1 MKKILLGAMVMMLAT
16 AALFAAGQITRE
28 RAMEIA
34 LADAGVSADGTSF
47 VRSHLDR
54 ERGREVYDIE
64 FYIDNMEYDYEID
77 AATGEILSVDRDAEY
92 WGETSDATI
101 SEEEAV
107 RIALEDARV
116 DETQSMRVRLDR
128 DDWRLEY
135 EVEFTTADREYEYTI
150 DASSGRILET
160 DVERGRSVSTEAG
173 ITIEEARRLPWSS
186 TACPTVRRPTTSG
199 SAATVTTDAWST
211 RARPGSAA
219 MSTSSRS
226 MPPGDASPTGSASAG
241 ELIFR
246 QKDRG
251 TRLRMVV
258 PLSVI
263 CTIPSGQEV
272 PVMSPPP
279 WMMYTDSARIAWST
293 SSPSSEATSRL
304 T

>member
-16 AALFAAGQITRE
+16 AALFAAGQISRE

-34 LADAGVSADGTSF
+34 LADAGVSADGASF

-54 ERGREVYDIE
+54 ERGRKVYDIE

-77 AATGEILSVDRDAEY
+77 ATTGEIISVDRDAEY

-101 SEEEAV
+101 GEEEAV

-160 DVERGRSVSTEAG
+160 DVERRTVFTEGG
-173 ITIEEARRLPWSS
+173 ITIKEATALVLDRLPDGA
-186 TACPTVRRPTTSG
+186 TADDIRIRSDRDDGRVVYEG
-199 SAATVTTDAWST
+199 EAWYDGYEYEFEIDAARGRFTDWE
-211 RARPGSAA
+211 RER
-219 MSTSSRS
+219 
-226 MPPGDASPTGSASAG
+226 
-241 ELIFR
+241 
-246 QKDRG
+246 
-251 TRLRMVV
+251 
-258 PLSVI
+258 
-263 CTIPSGQEV
+263 
-272 PVMSPPP
+272 
-279 WMMYTDSARIAWST
+279 W
-293 SSPSSEATSRL
+293 
-304 T
+304 

>member
-16 AALFAAGQITRE
+16 AALFAAGQISRE

-34 LADAGVSADGTSF
+34 LADAGVSADGASF

-54 ERGREVYDIE
+54 ERGRKVYDIE

-77 AATGEILSVDRDAEY
+77 AATGEIISVDRDAEY

-101 SEEEAV
+101 GEEEAV

-160 DVERGRSVSTEAG
+160 DVERRTVFTEGG
-173 ITIEEARRLPWSS
+173 ITIKEATALVLDRLPDGA
-186 TACPTVRRPTTSG
+186 TADDIRIRSDRDDGRVVYEG
-199 SAATVTTDAWST
+199 EAWYDGYEYEFEIDAARGRFTDWE
-211 RARPGSAA
+211 RER
-219 MSTSSRS
+219 
-226 MPPGDASPTGSASAG
+226 
-241 ELIFR
+241 
-246 QKDRG
+246 
-251 TRLRMVV
+251 
-258 PLSVI
+258 
-263 CTIPSGQEV
+263 
-272 PVMSPPP
+272 
-279 WMMYTDSARIAWST
+279 W
-293 SSPSSEATSRL
+293 
-304 T
+304 

>member
-34 LADAGVSADGTSF
+34 LADAGVSADGASF

-54 ERGREVYDIE
+54 ERGRKVYDIE

-77 AATGEILSVDRDAEY
+77 AATGEIISVDRDAEY

-101 SEEEAV
+101 GEDEAV

-128 DDWRLEY
+128 DDRRLEY

-160 DVERGRSVSTEAG
+160 DVERRTVFTEGG
-173 ITIEEARRLPWSS
+173 ITIEEATALVLDRLPDGA
-186 TACPTVRRPTTSG
+186 TADDIRIRSDRDDGRVVYEG
-199 SAATVTTDAWST
+199 EAWYDGYEYEFEIDAARGRFTDWE
-211 RARPGSAA
+211 RER
-219 MSTSSRS
+219 
-226 MPPGDASPTGSASAG
+226 
-241 ELIFR
+241 
-246 QKDRG
+246 
-251 TRLRMVV
+251 
-258 PLSVI
+258 
-263 CTIPSGQEV
+263 
-272 PVMSPPP
+272 
-279 WMMYTDSARIAWST
+279 W
-293 SSPSSEATSRL
+293 
-304 T
+304 

>member
-34 LADAGVSADGTSF
+34 LADAGVSADGASF

-116 DETQSMRVRLDR
+116 DHAVPVTPQTKV
-128 DDWRLEY
+128 
-135 EVEFTTADREYEYTI
+135 TADIFRYIQIVGNVLFRRDGLT
-150 DASSGRILET
+150 AG
-160 DVERGRSVSTEAG
+160 DVADQGLFHH
-173 ITIEEARRLPWSS
+173 ARRRIV
-186 TACPTVRRPTTSG
+186 ARR
-199 SAATVTTDAWST
+199 D
-211 RARPGSAA
+211 
-219 MSTSSRS
+219 MSN
-226 MPPGDASPTGSASAG
+226 
-241 ELIFR
+241 
-246 QKDRG
+246 
-251 TRLRMVV
+251 
-258 PLSVI
+258 
-263 CTIPSGQEV
+263 
-272 PVMSPPP
+272 
-279 WMMYTDSARIAWST
+279 
-293 SSPSSEATSRL
+293 
-304 T
+304 

>member
-28 RAMEIA
+28 RAMEIV
-34 LADAGVSADGTSF
+34 LADAGVSAEGASF

-77 AATGEILSVDRDAEY
+77 AATGEILSVDCDAEY
-92 WGETSDATI
+92 WGKTSDATI
-101 SEEEAV
+101 GEKEAV

-160 DVERGRSVSTEAG
+160 DVERRRSVSTEAG
-173 ITIEEARRLPWSS
+173 ITIEEATALVLDRLPDGA
-186 TACPTVRRPTTSG
+186 TADDIRIRSDRDDGRVVYEG
-199 SAATVTTDAWST
+199 EAWFDGYEYEFEIDAARGRFTDWE
-211 RARPGSAA
+211 RER
-219 MSTSSRS
+219 
-226 MPPGDASPTGSASAG
+226 
-241 ELIFR
+241 
-246 QKDRG
+246 
-251 TRLRMVV
+251 
-258 PLSVI
+258 
-263 CTIPSGQEV
+263 
-272 PVMSPPP
+272 
-279 WMMYTDSARIAWST
+279 W
-293 SSPSSEATSRL
+293 
-304 T
+304 

>member
-34 LADAGVSADGTSF
+34 LADAGVSADGASF

-54 ERGREVYDIE
+54 ERGRKVYDIE

-77 AATGEILSVDRDAEY
+77 AATGEIISVDRDAEY

-160 DVERGRSVSTEAG
+160 DVERRTVFTEGG
-173 ITIEEARRLPWSS
+173 ITIEEATALVLDRLPDGA
-186 TACPTVRRPTTSG
+186 TADVIRIRSDRDDG
-199 SAATVTTDAWST
+199 RVVYEGEAWFDGYEYEFEIDAARGRFTDWE
-211 RARPGSAA
+211 RER
-219 MSTSSRS
+219 
-226 MPPGDASPTGSASAG
+226 
-241 ELIFR
+241 
-246 QKDRG
+246 
-251 TRLRMVV
+251 
-258 PLSVI
+258 
-263 CTIPSGQEV
+263 
-272 PVMSPPP
+272 
-279 WMMYTDSARIAWST
+279 W
-293 SSPSSEATSRL
+293 
-304 T
+304 

>member
-16 AALFAAGQITRE
+16 VALFAAGQITRE

-34 LADAGVSADGTSF
+34 LADAGVSADGASF

-54 ERGREVYDIE
+54 ERGRKVYDIE

-77 AATGEILSVDRDAEY
+77 AATGEIISVDRDAEY

-101 SEEEAV
+101 GEDEAV

-160 DVERGRSVSTEAG
+160 DVERRTVFTEGG
-173 ITIEEARRLPWSS
+173 ITIKEATALVLDRLPDGA
-186 TACPTVRRPTTSG
+186 TADDIRIRSDRDDGRVVYEG
-199 SAATVTTDAWST
+199 EAWYDGYEYEFEIDAARGRFTDWE
-211 RARPGSAA
+211 RER
-219 MSTSSRS
+219 
-226 MPPGDASPTGSASAG
+226 
-241 ELIFR
+241 
-246 QKDRG
+246 
-251 TRLRMVV
+251 
-258 PLSVI
+258 
-263 CTIPSGQEV
+263 
-272 PVMSPPP
+272 
-279 WMMYTDSARIAWST
+279 W
-293 SSPSSEATSRL
+293 
-304 T
+304 

>member
-34 LADAGVSADGTSF
+34 LADAGVSADGASF

-54 ERGREVYDIE
+54 ERGRKVYDIE

-101 SEEEAV
+101 GEDEAV

-160 DVERGRSVSTEAG
+160 DVERRTVFTEGG
-173 ITIEEARRLPWSS
+173 ITIKEATALVLDRLPDGA
-186 TACPTVRRPTTSG
+186 TADDIRIRSDRDDGRVVYEG
-199 SAATVTTDAWST
+199 EAWYDGYEYEFEIDAARGRITDWE
-211 RARPGSAA
+211 R
-219 MSTSSRS
+219 
-226 MPPGDASPTGSASAG
+226 
-241 ELIFR
+241 
-246 QKDRG
+246 DR
-251 TRLRMVV
+251 
-258 PLSVI
+258 
-263 CTIPSGQEV
+263 
-272 PVMSPPP
+272 
-279 WMMYTDSARIAWST
+279 W
-293 SSPSSEATSRL
+293 
-304 T
+304 

>member
-34 LADAGVSADGTSF
+34 LADAGVSADGASF

-54 ERGREVYDIE
+54 ERGRKVYDIE

-101 SEEEAV
+101 GEDEAA
-107 RIALEDARV
+107 RIALEDALV

-160 DVERGRSVSTEAG
+160 DVERRTVSTEGG
-173 ITIEEARRLPWSS
+173 ITIKEATALVLDRLPDGA
-186 TACPTVRRPTTSG
+186 TADDIRIRSDRDDGRVVYEG
-199 SAATVTTDAWST
+199 EAWYDGYEYEFEIDAARGRFTDWE
-211 RARPGSAA
+211 RER
-219 MSTSSRS
+219 
-226 MPPGDASPTGSASAG
+226 
-241 ELIFR
+241 
-246 QKDRG
+246 
-251 TRLRMVV
+251 
-258 PLSVI
+258 
-263 CTIPSGQEV
+263 
-272 PVMSPPP
+272 
-279 WMMYTDSARIAWST
+279 W
-293 SSPSSEATSRL
+293 
-304 T
+304 